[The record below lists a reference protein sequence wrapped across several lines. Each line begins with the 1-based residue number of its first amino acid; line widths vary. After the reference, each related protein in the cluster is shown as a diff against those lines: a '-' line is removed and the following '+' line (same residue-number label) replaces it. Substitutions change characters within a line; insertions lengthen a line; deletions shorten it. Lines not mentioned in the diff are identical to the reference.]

1 MFPDTSK
8 VSQMVFSMLFRPVW
22 FIWSYPQNYLSIRV
36 SLGDYSRL
44 QSFRPLLR
52 LIQNQER
59 ITRSLVEAVSYPDR
73 SGRKFEGME

>member
-1 MFPDTSK
+1 
-8 VSQMVFSMLFRPVW
+8 MLFRPVW
-22 FIWSYPQNYLSIRV
+22 FIWSYPQNYLSIRM

-59 ITRSLVEAVSYPDR
+59 ITRSLVEAVTLTGLVESLR
-73 SGRKFEGME
+73 AWSRHTFIKRF